1 MISIQTYLR
10 LKYRE
15 GGRERPLVD
24 CWGLYRL
31 IVGEERG
38 IWLAEFAGQEVP
50 LSIARTTQREV
61 AGGDWIEIPAG
72 EEQPCDVVL
81 MTGLLGEGRA
91 TLSAAIHVGCVMEP
105 GRMIDI
111 EKAGGVRSRAF
122 RTTPRLRALPAV
134 ANRVVGIYRPR
145 RLG

>member
-1 MISIQTYLR
+1 MIRIQNYLR

-50 LSIARTTQREV
+50 LSIARTTQRRSPV
-61 AGGDWIEIPAG
+61 A
-72 EEQPCDVVL
+72 
-81 MTGLLGEGRA
+81 TG
-91 TLSAAIHVGCVMEP
+91 S
-105 GRMIDI
+105 
-111 EKAGGVRSRAF
+111 RSR
-122 RTTPRLRALPAV
+122 PAKNNP
-134 ANRVVGIYRPR
+134 ATSC
-145 RLG
+145 